1 MSERTR
7 SDDQPEQAATSIQA
21 VRERMGTE
29 PMDPDE
35 FKATFGVLPTDDE
48 G

>member
-1 MSERTR
+1 VSARAR
-7 SDDQPEQAATSIQA
+7 SDDQPEQIATSIEA
-21 VRERMGTE
+21 VRERMETD

-35 FKATFGVLPTDDE
+35 FEVTFGTLPTDDE

>member
-1 MSERTR
+1 MPERAR
-7 SDDQPEQAATSIQA
+7 SDDQPEQTATSIEV

-29 PMDPDE
+29 PIDPDE
-35 FKATFGVLPTDDE
+35 FEATFGDLPTDDE

>member
-1 MSERTR
+1 MPERER
-7 SDDQPEQAATSIQA
+7 SDDQPERTTTSIEA

-29 PMDPDE
+29 PIDPNE
-35 FKATFGVLPTDDE
+35 FEATFGALPTDDE

>member
-1 MSERTR
+1 MSERAR
-7 SDDQPEQAATSIQA
+7 SDDRPEPTSIEA

-35 FKATFGVLPTDDE
+35 FEATFGALPTDDE

>member
-1 MSERTR
+1 MPERAR
-7 SDDQPEQAATSIQA
+7 SDDQPEQTATSIEA

-35 FKATFGVLPTDDE
+35 FEVTFGALPTDDE

>member
-1 MSERTR
+1 MPERAR
-7 SDDQPEQAATSIQA
+7 SDDPEQTAASIDP

-35 FKATFGVLPTDDE
+35 FEATFGALPTDDE